1 MPSEYSF
8 ISYNTWIF
16 TCNCTINLFLY
27 NGGMLMSISKVNMVI
42 FFPQSNLGN
51 VRESHLISAIT
62 VDIQNM

>member
-1 MPSEYSF
+1 
-8 ISYNTWIF
+8 
-16 TCNCTINLFLY
+16 
-27 NGGMLMSISKVNMVI
+27 MSISKVNMVI